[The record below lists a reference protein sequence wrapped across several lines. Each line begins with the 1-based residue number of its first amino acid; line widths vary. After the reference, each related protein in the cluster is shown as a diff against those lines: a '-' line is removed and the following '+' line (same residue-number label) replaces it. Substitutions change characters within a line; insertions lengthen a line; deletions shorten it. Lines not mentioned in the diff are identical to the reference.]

1 MWSNYGILIGQ
12 IAGILLVVPATF
24 GILRLCRKWLPEK
37 DSQSSEPFWFGQ
49 MMNLFSV
56 MCCVELVFGIYFFW
70 IGNEHAEQFAKFIFA
85 PTITLLGLKV
95 IAGIIKGENDS
106 KKSKTIEIP
115 NKISIDINKYASNK

>member
-1 MWSNYGILIGQ
+1 MSVWSNYGILIGQ

-95 IAGIIKGENDS
+95 IAGIIKGESDS
-106 KKSKTIEIP
+106 KK
-115 NKISIDINKYASNK
+115 N